1 VDDLAPDLDQ
11 QETDTPVPAD
21 DPARERADL
30 DEPLFDGSEDDAP
43 NAPDDHGD
51 GDTRTRLGDDG

>member
-1 VDDLAPDLDQ
+1 MDDLAPDLDQ

-21 DPARERADL
+21 DPEREQSDL
-30 DEPLFDGSEDDAP
+30 GEPLFEPTEETAT

-51 GDTRTRLGDDG
+51 GDTRTRVGDDG